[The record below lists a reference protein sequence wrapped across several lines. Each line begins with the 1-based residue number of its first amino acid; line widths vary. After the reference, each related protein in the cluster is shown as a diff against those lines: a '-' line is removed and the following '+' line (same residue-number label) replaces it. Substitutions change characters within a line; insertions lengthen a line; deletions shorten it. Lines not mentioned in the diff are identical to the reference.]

1 LLTTIAQPEISH
13 EMLSTPKMQSQQQL
27 VSLPDLFSDKRK
39 QQITAV
45 DMAFFPTLSS
55 KLLRKESIG
64 FVRNFNGMLSSD
76 AAFQLLSLPALDE
89 SALQL
94 CAPST
99 NKTKC
104 NELHTSRV
112 LPDSKDDGIPVPIA
126 IKKRRFAL
134 TDLATVLP
142 LRRLLK
148 PEVLV
153 HLLSTLVTES
163 GHSTS
168 DDNHDDEKH

>member
-1 LLTTIAQPEISH
+1 
-13 EMLSTPKMQSQQQL
+13 MQSQQQL

-55 KLLRKESIG
+55 RLLRKESIG
-64 FVRNFNGMLSSD
+64 FVQNFNGMLSSD
-76 AAFQLLSLPALDE
+76 AAFELLSLPALDE

-104 NELHTSRV
+104 NELHTSRL
-112 LPDSKDDGIPVPIA
+112 LPDSEEDGIPASIA

-134 TDLATVLP
+134 TDVVTVLP
-142 LRRLLK
+142 LQRLLK

-153 HLLSTLVTES
+153 LLLSTLVTES
-163 GHSTS
+163 RHSTS
-168 DDNHDDEKH
+168 DDDDDEKD

>member
-1 LLTTIAQPEISH
+1 
-13 EMLSTPKMQSQQQL
+13 MLSTPKMQSQQQL

-55 KLLRKESIG
+55 RLLRKESIG
-64 FVRNFNGMLSSD
+64 FVQNFNGMLSSD
-76 AAFQLLSLPALDE
+76 AAFELLSLPALDE

-104 NELHTSRV
+104 NELHTSRL
-112 LPDSKDDGIPVPIA
+112 LPDSEEDGIPAPIA

-134 TDLATVLP
+134 TDVVTVLP
-142 LRRLLK
+142 LQRLLK

-153 HLLSTLVTES
+153 LLLSTLVTES
-163 GHSTS
+163 RHSTS
-168 DDNHDDEKH
+168 GDDDDEKD